1 MYEDIEAGHD
11 YLVNVFGFESG
22 GVERTPDGTVVHA
35 EVRTRNGPI
44 WLHRE
49 TDGLKAPRN
58 LPAQHGGLS
67 VFVDDVD
74 EHFARVK
81 AAGTLVDAS
90 PRTRSTA
97 YATAACAIPRVTT
110 GGSRRSCADR
120 HVHYVSTSGSRA
132 RSWRT
137 APSQYTRGAFC
148 RSAACIGARALAGS
162 SRGCR
167 PASRMS

>member
-1 MYEDIEAGHD
+1 MGDIERLIPVLVYDDIEAGHD

-74 EHFARVK
+74 AHFARVK
-81 AAGTLVDAS
+81 AAGALVEREPEDQEYGLRDCS
-90 PRTRSTA
+90 VRDPE
-97 YATAACAIPRVTT
+97 
-110 GGSRRSCADR
+110 G
-120 HVHYVSTSGSRA
+120 HHF
-132 RSWRT
+132 WF
-137 APSQYTRGAFC
+137 SQELR
-148 RSAACIGARALAGS
+148 
-162 SRGCR
+162 
-167 PASRMS
+167 

>member
-1 MYEDIEAGHD
+1 MGDIERLIPVLVYEDIEAGHD

-67 VFVDDVD
+67 VFVNDVD
-74 EHFARVK
+74 AHFARVK
-81 AAGTLVDAS
+81 AAGALVEREPEDQPYGLRDCS
-90 PRTRSTA
+90 VRDPE
-97 YATAACAIPRVTT
+97 
-110 GGSRRSCADR
+110 G
-120 HVHYVSTSGSRA
+120 HH
-132 RSWRT
+132 WWF
-137 APSQYTRGAFC
+137 SQELR
-148 RSAACIGARALAGS
+148 
-162 SRGCR
+162 
-167 PASRMS
+167 

>member
-1 MYEDIEAGHD
+1 MGNIERLIPVLVYEDIEAGHD

-74 EHFARVK
+74 AHFARVK
-81 AAGTLVDAS
+81 AAGALVEREPEDQEYGLRDCS
-90 PRTRSTA
+90 VRDPE
-97 YATAACAIPRVTT
+97 
-110 GGSRRSCADR
+110 G
-120 HVHYVSTSGSRA
+120 HHF
-132 RSWRT
+132 WF
-137 APSQYTRGAFC
+137 SQELR
-148 RSAACIGARALAGS
+148 
-162 SRGCR
+162 
-167 PASRMS
+167 

>member
-1 MYEDIEAGHD
+1 MGDIERLIPVLVYEDIETGHD

-74 EHFARVK
+74 AHFARVK
-81 AAGTLVDAS
+81 AAGALVEREPEDQEYGLRDCS
-90 PRTRSTA
+90 VRDPE
-97 YATAACAIPRVTT
+97 
-110 GGSRRSCADR
+110 G
-120 HVHYVSTSGSRA
+120 HHF
-132 RSWRT
+132 WF
-137 APSQYTRGAFC
+137 SQELR
-148 RSAACIGARALAGS
+148 
-162 SRGCR
+162 
-167 PASRMS
+167 

>member
-1 MYEDIEAGHD
+1 MGDIERLIPVLVYEDIEAGHD

-74 EHFARVK
+74 EHFAAVK
-81 AAGTLVDAS
+81 AAGALVEREPEDQEYGLRDCS
-90 PRTRSTA
+90 VRDPE
-97 YATAACAIPRVTT
+97 
-110 GGSRRSCADR
+110 G
-120 HVHYVSTSGSRA
+120 HHF
-132 RSWRT
+132 WF
-137 APSQYTRGAFC
+137 SQELR
-148 RSAACIGARALAGS
+148 
-162 SRGCR
+162 
-167 PASRMS
+167 

>member
-1 MYEDIEAGHD
+1 VGDIERLIPVLVYEDIEAGHD

-81 AAGTLVDAS
+81 AAGALVEREPEDQPYGLRDCS
-90 PRTRSTA
+90 VRDPE
-97 YATAACAIPRVTT
+97 
-110 GGSRRSCADR
+110 G
-120 HVHYVSTSGSRA
+120 HHF
-132 RSWRT
+132 WF
-137 APSQYTRGAFC
+137 SQELR
-148 RSAACIGARALAGS
+148 
-162 SRGCR
+162 
-167 PASRMS
+167 